1 LVRLLLIVAI
11 IALVYWLLKGYRRNL
26 ESRQER
32 GAVREI
38 ENMVRCAH
46 CGMHL
51 PRGESVS
58 AGGEFYCSAEHRRLH
73 EIQP

>member
-1 LVRLLLIVAI
+1 MLIAAI

-26 ESRQER
+26 ESRQAR
-32 GAVREI
+32 GATREI

-46 CGMHL
+46 RGMHL

-73 EIQP
+73 EPQP